1 MAFPEAIKRTAERRR
16 NVYRSGTGASEAM
29 WSVETVR
36 MGTLQRDGVN
46 ADRNVCRV
54 CLASCGPVRESVRR
68 INERRRQSG
77 RTAFLPDF
85 PLLFQPSLNN
95 QSLFAEIG
103 IGSAW
108 NAAEA
113 SVPEKISEFCRGWG
127 VFLEGQEPV
136 CVYILVLFHVW

>member
-1 MAFPEAIKRTAERRR
+1 
-16 NVYRSGTGASEAM
+16 
-29 WSVETVR
+29 
-36 MGTLQRDGVN
+36 MGTLQRAGVN
-46 ADRNVCRV
+46 ADRNVRRV
-54 CLASCGPVRESVRR
+54 CLASRGPASASVRR

-85 PLLFQPSLNN
+85 PLPFQPPLNN

-113 SVPEKISEFCRGWG
+113 SVPEKVSEFCRGGGGGEVGG
-127 VFLEGQEPV
+127 VFGGTRASLCLYPGPFS
-136 CVYILVLFHVW
+136 CVLIR

>member
-1 MAFPEAIKRTAERRR
+1 M
-16 NVYRSGTGASEAM
+16 GTG
-29 WSVETVR
+29 
-36 MGTLQRDGVN
+36 QRDDVN
-46 ADRNVCRV
+46 ADRNVHRV
-54 CLASCGPVRESVRR
+54 CLASRGPVRESVRR
-68 INERRRQSG
+68 INERWRQSG

-113 SVPEKISEFCRGWG
+113 SVPEKISEFCKEGGCFWRDKSQF
-127 VFLEGQEPV
+127 VFTSWSFFMCGEEMNEPESQQKR
-136 CVYILVLFHVW
+136 FSP